1 MPLDTT
7 WIKRRTQGC
16 ANSSWGR
23 PSRAGE
29 GRVQPPHEINL
40 QSVFVNPSLE
50 PVGLRALLRQF
61 PRPGRVEAIL
71 LRPARRAEPVRVL
84 QADALAER
92 GLQGDRSAAKASP
105 PGGGGRRQVTL
116 IQAEH
121 LPVIAA
127 LAGLAE
133 VPAEWL
139 RRNLV
144 VSGLNLLAARTLF
157 KDAPLELRIG
167 AFVVLGISGPCEP
180 CSRMEEVLGAGG
192 YNAMRGHGG
201 VTARVLIGGPI
212 KIGDQVRCG
221 PAR

>member
-1 MPLDTT
+1 M
-7 WIKRRTQGC
+7 
-16 ANSSWGR
+16 N
-23 PSRAGE
+23 
-29 GRVQPPHEINL
+29 PP
-40 QSVFVNPSLE
+40 LE
-50 PVGLRALLRQF
+50 PVGLRALVRQF
-61 PRPGRVEAIL
+61 PRSGRIEAIV

-84 QADALAER
+84 QADALADR

-105 PGGGGRRQVTL
+105 AGGGGRRQVTL

-127 LAGLAE
+127 LVDLVE

-139 RRNLV
+139 RRNLL

-157 KDAPLELRIG
+157 KDEPLELRIG
-167 AFVVLGISGPCEP
+167 ASVVLGISGPCEP

-201 VTARVLIGGPI
+201 VTAQVYIGGPI
-212 KIGDQVRCG
+212 KVGDRVLCG
-221 PAR
+221 PAG

>member
-1 MPLDTT
+1 MDPT
-7 WIKRRTQGC
+7 
-16 ANSSWGR
+16 
-23 PSRAGE
+23 
-29 GRVQPPHEINL
+29 
-40 QSVFVNPSLE
+40 LE
-50 PVGLRALLRQF
+50 LEGLRVLVRQF

-71 LRPARRAEPVRVL
+71 LRPARRAEPERVL
-84 QADALAER
+84 QADALVDR

-127 LAGLAE
+127 LAGLPE

-144 VSGLNLLAARTLF
+144 VSSLNLLAARTLF
-157 KDAPLELRIG
+157 KDAPLVLRIG
-167 AFVVLGISGPCEP
+167 ESVVLGISGPCEP
-180 CSRMEEVLGAGG
+180 CSRMEEVLGADG

-201 VTARVLIGGPI
+201 VTARVLVGGPV
-212 KIGDQVRCG
+212 KVGDRVLCG